1 MSLQNGYACSL
12 INTVITSYNFVSYY
26 KILKII
32 LCCTLIFGTILVMLF
47 LFRCINSGSP
57 GHDISLF
64 VKVTYKKY
72 LLFVE

>member
-1 MSLQNGYACSL
+1 MSLQNGYTCSL

-47 LFRCINSGSP
+47 FYFDVLTAAHLAMIYHF
-57 GHDISLF
+57 L
-64 VKVTYKKY
+64 
-72 LLFVE
+72 